1 MSGVLIRGGRLVD
14 PVNGVDEQLDLLLAD
29 GVVRA
34 IGERAAAAAAASATA
49 AGSGDAGEV
58 IDATGQVVLPGLID
72 IHVHLRQ
79 PGFEYKETL
88 ASGLR
93 AAASGGF
100 TGVCPI
106 PNTNPVSDTRPD
118 MEFLRREARRLGLI
132 NLWPVG
138 AVTIGQEGEQLTE
151 FGELRKGGAV
161 ALSDDGHPIAQPAI
175 MRRALEYSK
184 KHQLPILVHGEELGL
199 SDGGAMNEGPIATR
213 LGLPGSP
220 CAAESALIARDIEIA
235 ALAGG
240 RVHFMHVSCARSV
253 ELIRRAR
260 QEGVPVTAETGP
272 HYLHLTDEAVIGY
285 RTNAKMYPPLRTSA
299 DVAAVRAGVA
309 DGTLG
314 VVATDHAP
322 HAAYEKAVEFDQAPN
337 GITGLETA
345 VPLMVRLIDEG
356 VITWQQ
362 LALAMS
368 SNPAQIIG
376 VERGNLSLGAVA
388 DVTVIDPELQWTYD
402 ETTCHSRSQNS
413 PFWGHSL
420 TGRATHCLV
429 AGRPVLR
436 DCQVEARPAAAAE
449 AVAG

>member
-1 MSGVLIRGGRLVD
+1 MSSVLIRGGQVVD
-14 PVNGVDEQLDLLLAD
+14 PINGVDEQLDVLIAD
-29 GVVRA
+29 GVVSEV
-34 IGERAAAAAAASATA
+34 GDNATA
-49 AGSGDAGEV
+49 AANSEAVQV
-58 IDATGQVVLPGLID
+58 IDASKQVVVPGLID

-100 TGVCPI
+100 TGICPI

-138 AVTIGQEGEQLTE
+138 AVTVGQEGQQLTE

-161 ALSDDGHPIAQPAI
+161 ALTDDGHPIVQSAI

-184 KHQLPILVHGEELGL
+184 KHQLPILVHGEEPGL
-199 SDGGAMNEGPIATR
+199 SGDGAMNEGPVATR

-240 RVHFMHVSCARSV
+240 RLHFMHVSCARSV

-260 QEGVPVTAETGP
+260 QEGVPVTAETCP
-272 HYLHLTDEAVIGY
+272 HYLHLADDVVIGY
-285 RTNAKMYPPLRTSA
+285 RTNAKMYPPLRASA
-299 DVAAVRAGVA
+299 DVAAVRAGLA

-314 VVATDHAP
+314 IVATDHAP

-345 VPLMVRLIDEG
+345 VPLMVRLVDEG
-356 VITWQQ
+356 VISWQQ

-368 SNPAQIIG
+368 SNPAQVIG
-376 VERGNLSLGAVA
+376 VDRGHLAPGAVA
-388 DVTVIDPELQWTYD
+388 DVTVIDPKLEWTYD

-413 PFWGHSL
+413 PFWGHAL
-420 TGRATHCLV
+420 TGRARHCLV

-436 DCQVEARPAAAAE
+436 DCRVESLPAAT
-449 AVAG
+449 AVAVAE